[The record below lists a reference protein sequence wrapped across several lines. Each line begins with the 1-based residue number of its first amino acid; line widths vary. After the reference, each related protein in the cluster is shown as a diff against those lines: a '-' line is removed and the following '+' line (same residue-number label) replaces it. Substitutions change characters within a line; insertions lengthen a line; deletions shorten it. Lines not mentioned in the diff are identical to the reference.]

1 MMWPTCY
8 QRAAA
13 STFNVYKAVVTC
25 VILLPTLN
33 SPFAVLRCL
42 LSLQL
47 LWCAGVPV
55 QWDAYFSQVGASVG
69 QPSLR
74 AIVNRFSGVPGAIGL
89 HAGLPAAEAFPI
101 TSMHC
106 TLRDGTQVTIDNPE
120 TVRLPVSAALNACS
134 CCSTALVETLPLTN
148 V

>member
-1 MMWPTCY
+1 
-8 QRAAA
+8 
-13 STFNVYKAVVTC
+13 
-25 VILLPTLN
+25 
-33 SPFAVLRCL
+33 
-42 LSLQL
+42 
-47 LWCAGVPV
+47 V

-106 TLRDGTQVTIDNPE
+106 TLRDGTQVTIDKPE
-120 TVRLPVSAALNACS
+120 TVRLPVSGALER
-134 CCSTALVETLPLTN
+134 LQLLPDCMN
-148 V
+148 

>member
-1 MMWPTCY
+1 
-8 QRAAA
+8 
-13 STFNVYKAVVTC
+13 
-25 VILLPTLN
+25 
-33 SPFAVLRCL
+33 
-42 LSLQL
+42 
-47 LWCAGVPV
+47 V

-120 TVRLPVSAALNACS
+120 TVSYPVSGALSACS
-134 CCSTALVETLPLTN
+134 CCPIVICRCIPTDQ
-148 V
+148 